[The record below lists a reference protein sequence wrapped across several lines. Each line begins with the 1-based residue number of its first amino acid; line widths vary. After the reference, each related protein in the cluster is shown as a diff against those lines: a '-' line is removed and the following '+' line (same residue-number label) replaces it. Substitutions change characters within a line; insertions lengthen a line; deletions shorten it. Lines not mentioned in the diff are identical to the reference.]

1 MDRRICIVNNNAG
14 SPAILTLRA
23 CVLSPWV
30 AFTANEGAPA
40 EALLER
46 TGIQPELLQQP
57 TAVVL
62 FKRALCWIDRA
73 GAYLGTAQLGVHV
86 GSATPIEA
94 LGSYGRALA
103 SALTLHQYVR
113 QGISLY
119 RTLVQGQTIW
129 LSAHDSRVRVNL
141 GTTWKLSPGDRQ
153 ARMNF
158 LAVSIANI
166 RRFAGPHWSPT
177 ELSFGFEPWEPLPL
191 DVFGDAPVVDRP
203 GQTYFEFARPL
214 LGLRLCPDDQRLAAR
229 PTVPLDVL
237 PSDLAGLVELQIASL
252 LSGRVPPV
260 DLIAE
265 TLGTS
270 RRSLQRGLAEQG
282 INYTELLT
290 KVRLRR
296 AAEWLENRDKQVV
309 EIAFEL
315 GYADASNFTRAF
327 RQLTGVTRSAF
338 RQTAGLG

>member
-1 MDRRICIVNNNAG
+1 M
-14 SPAILTLRA
+14 
-23 CVLSPWV
+23 LSPWV
-30 AFTANEGAPA
+30 AFTANAGAPA

-46 TGIQPELLQQP
+46 AGLDPELLQRP
-57 TAVVL
+57 TSVVP
-62 FKRALCWIDRA
+62 FKRALRWIELA
-73 GAYLGTAQLGVHV
+73 GVSLGTAQLGVYV

-103 SALTLHQYVR
+103 SALTLHQYVQ
-113 QGISLY
+113 QGVSLY

-129 LSAHDSRVRVNL
+129 LSAHDNRVRVNL
-141 GTTWKLSPGDRQ
+141 GATWKPSPGDCQ

-166 RRFAGPHWSPT
+166 RRFAGPQWSPT
-177 ELSFGFEPWEPLPL
+177 ELSFGFEPREPLPL

-203 GQTYFEFARPL
+203 GQTYFEFPRPL
-214 LGLRLCPDDQRLAAR
+214 LGLRLCPGDQRLAAR
-229 PTVPLDVL
+229 PTAPLAVL
-237 PSDLAGLVELQIASL
+237 PSDLVGLVELQIASL
-252 LSGRVPPV
+252 LCGRTPPV

-265 TLGTS
+265 SLGTS

-282 INYTELLT
+282 VSYTDLLT
-290 KVRLRR
+290 RVRLRR
-296 AAEWLENRDKQVV
+296 AAEWLERSDRPVV
-309 EIAFEL
+309 EIAFDL

-327 RQLTGVTRSAF
+327 RQLTGVTPSAF